1 MGFSGLFN
9 IPKNTP
15 TALIP
20 GTATARSSHLSQ
32 SNCIIAYRI
41 IGTLVSEKT
50 PLRTQPPKSCLRKM
64 TSWSWTKHKP
74 CIKCCGAII
83 DDVLHWEVTSCGP
96 SLIMLVPGIIKAN
109 MHIKFECFLIELCV
123 NAKKKFVQV
132 ICYSMTRIYIQLPKR
147 LSHTYSIPFLL
158 LVYSALHV
166 YYPQFLNSFLFSV
179 FSFPFFFK

>member
-96 SLIMLVPGIIKAN
+96 SLIMLVPRIIEGN
-109 MHIKFECFLIELCV
+109 MHAHQTWMFLNGIMC
-123 NAKKKFVQV
+123 
-132 ICYSMTRIYIQLPKR
+132 MPKR
-147 LSHTYSIPFLL
+147 NLYKSSAIAWLEYTYSFPNVYPTLTLFLSC
-158 LVYSALHV
+158 Y
-166 YYPQFLNSFLFSV
+166 
-179 FSFPFFFK
+179 